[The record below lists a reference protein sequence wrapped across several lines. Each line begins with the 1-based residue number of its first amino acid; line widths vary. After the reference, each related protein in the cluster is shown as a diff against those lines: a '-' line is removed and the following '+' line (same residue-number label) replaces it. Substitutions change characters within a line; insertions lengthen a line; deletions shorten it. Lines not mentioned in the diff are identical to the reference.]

1 MSLVAPTPVP
11 TPTTPQSVL
20 GAQTQAA
27 NASNGNTQWNQQW
40 NQYYNQ
46 AWNAGYNNGGMPSA
60 DSSFNSALS
69 QGYSAGQNASKS
81 KQSSG
86 GGSGVSNNTSSSTNN
101 NGASNNQQSGGG
113 DSYAQQKADI
123 GSAWDNY
130 IGSLNG
136 MNSDLNTQQTAQTNI
151 ADTQWQAGQDTVNTQ
166 QAKSLRDIS
175 TNVKNAFQ
183 AGNNYL
189 GARGAGDS
197 SAASQYSYAVQQD
210 AQKQIGQLNEFVS
223 TQMSQLQSTHD
234 TQINSIAQW
243 FSQQQQAIKQA
254 IASGELSK
262 SQDINNLSKQILDQ
276 ALQATNQIKTDTNN
290 RYNALVQW
298 AANNSTNL
306 SQLQGNI
313 AGIPKAMGTPTVDST
328 GNISQLP
335 IGAGNYSGST
345 TNTGSA
351 NISNPLFSSMSLED
365 QNKLLGQPTWGQ

>member
-254 IASGELSK
+254 IASG
-262 SQDINNLSKQILDQ
+262 
-276 ALQATNQIKTDTNN
+276 
-290 RYNALVQW
+290 
-298 AANNSTNL
+298 
-306 SQLQGNI
+306 
-313 AGIPKAMGTPTVDST
+313 
-328 GNISQLP
+328 
-335 IGAGNYSGST
+335 
-345 TNTGSA
+345 
-351 NISNPLFSSMSLED
+351 
-365 QNKLLGQPTWGQ
+365 